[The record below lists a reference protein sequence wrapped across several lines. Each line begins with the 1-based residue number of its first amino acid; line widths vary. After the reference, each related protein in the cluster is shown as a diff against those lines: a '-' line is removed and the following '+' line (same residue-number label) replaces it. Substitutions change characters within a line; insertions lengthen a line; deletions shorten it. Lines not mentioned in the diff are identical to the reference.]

1 MRKPIENNGFAAPV
15 ERALDTERRGRVVA
29 ALFAIGGLVVSTLVA
44 ATVISIGV
52 ARAGVADGVID
63 NEGSLFAAALVLG
76 LVFIVAVGGV
86 SLLPPSE
93 PRRHRH

>member
-1 MRKPIENNGFAAPV
+1 
-15 ERALDTERRGRVVA
+15 
-29 ALFAIGGLVVSTLVA
+29 
-44 ATVISIGV
+44 
-52 ARAGVADGVID
+52 
-63 NEGSLFAAALVLG
+63 VLG